1 MIFFLNFKAILLI
14 DIYPRRLYL
23 ADNISREIKSSLFID
38 YFGIDEVVGKQNF
51 LELYNAI
58 HDTHYTLENCELKLR
73 LIDDTVYKTYKND
86 LGMEIDGHLVV
97 LMEHQS
103 TINNNMPLRFLE
115 YITRIYSSIVPGRAR
130 YLTGTY
136 PVPTPEFFVFYN
148 GKSDLPAVSELKLS
162 DAFMESTSD
171 PALELKVKIYNIGN
185 TDLPFVNKCDKIKQY
200 SNFINYVYEH
210 ADMQDPNSC
219 KEVIRQARKEGFL
232 PNYLERKMT
241 EVENMLCA
249 KYDYDLDIQVKQ
261 EEAFANGMKQGISQG
276 LNQERIETAK
286 RMLEKQIDEKIISI
300 ATKLSSEQ
308 IQQIKKRS

>member
-1 MIFFLNFKAILLI
+1 MSKKIQ
-14 DIYPRRLYL
+14 
-23 ADNISREIKSSLFID
+23 REIKSSLFID

-103 TINNNMPLRFLE
+103 TINSNMPLRFLE

-136 PVPTPEFFVFYN
+136 PIPTPEFFVFYN
-148 GKSDLPAVSELKLS
+148 GKTDLPAVSELKLS
-162 DAFMESTSD
+162 DAFIDTTQE

-185 TDLPFVNKCDKIKQY
+185 TDLPFVSKCDKIREY
-200 SNFINYVYEH
+200 SSFINYVYEN
-210 ADMQDPNSC
+210 ADMQNPDSC
-219 KEVIRQARKEGFL
+219 KEVIQQAKKKGFL
-232 PNYLERKMT
+232 PNYLERKIT

-276 LNQERIETAK
+276 IAQGFNKGLEQERIETAK
-286 RMLEKQIDEKIISI
+286 RMLEDNIDIKLIEKFTKLTIDE
-300 ATKLSSEQ
+300 
-308 IQQIKKRS
+308 IQNLKN